1 MNQNYYEKNDQQNT
15 LTNNFPHYNNN
26 MNNNMNN
33 YTYPFNHP
41 YNNMHNHP
49 CNPPYYNN
57 MNGYNNMNNMNYTN
71 YMNNPNYMNNLN
83 NMNNSTNMNNYN
95 QYGSM
100 IPQNNMPCHTYCP
113 ECTDQ
118 HKKEKITDKKQ
129 TQKYI
134 EHPKTTYTN
143 RNKKKTSD
151 ASKKLTKPKEFNNK
165 DFGLKKI
172 KNDKKQNSK
181 NKDKSFNGGTLVVTT
196 NAPSGAPPVPLLS
209 GILNMIIGGGGEED
223 DEQPFNPFAM
233 MKKEVEVTEVKEEE
247 EEPEDLSQCEF
258 KHAGPIKNLND
269 LIKLGKEYGKSDIKY
284 RYNINMKKL
293 SKMVGALEEFQA
305 LIGMKKIK
313 KEIFSKIIFYLQE
326 LESNKDM
333 LHMAI
338 QGGPGVG
345 KTCIIEILAKVYKA
359 LGILSKGHIVKAK
372 RDDLI
377 AGYLGQTA
385 IKTKKLIEKAK
396 GGILV
401 IDEAYALGNEELRDS
416 YSKEAIDTITPY
428 LSEEA
433 NDMICIIAGY
443 EDQLDKCLF
452 AYNEGLERRFTRYTI
467 DKYSDAE
474 LRQIFIKIVM
484 DNEWN
489 FMKDDDED
497 VKERTDRYNNI
508 KVKYDEL
515 EKEHDEIDNNTNKT
529 KKRIHSIEN
538 ELDKL
543 KKDMDK
549 IPIDSYL
556 TSIPLEFFEKNRKYF
571 KFSGGDMLKL
581 FEKCKNSHAGRLLKI
596 TDEKLILK
604 SKKNINHQDIENGFK
619 LFLIDP
625 KVSQRGEVN
634 PSMFMMYN

>member
-1 MNQNYYEKNDQQNT
+1 MNQNYYGKNDQPNT

-26 MNNNMNN
+26 MNN
-33 YTYPFNHP
+33 YTHPFNHP
-41 YNNMHNHP
+41 YNNPHNYPYNHP
-49 CNPPYYNN
+49 YHS
-57 MNGYNNMNNMNYTN
+57 GMNNPHFT
-71 YMNNPNYMNNLN
+71 NNPNYMNNMN
-83 NMNNSTNMNNYN
+83 YMNNPNNYMNNYN

-100 IPQNNMPCHTYCP
+100 IPEYNMSCHTYCP
-113 ECTDQ
+113 DCIEQQKQ
-118 HKKEKITDKKQ
+118 HKRKMTHKKQ
-129 TQKYI
+129 TPKRYNRS
-134 EHPKTTYTN
+134 KTTYN
-143 RNKKKTSD
+143 NKIKKKIPDETTDSFV
-151 ASKKLTKPKEFNNK
+151 KPKEFKQEFKEK
-165 DFGLKKI
+165 DFGLNKVKT
-172 KNDKKQNSK
+172 DR
-181 NKDKSFNGGTLVVTT
+181 KDKSKGKDKPFNAGTLVVTT
-196 NAPSGAPPVPLLS
+196 NTPSGSPPVPLLS
-209 GILNMIIGGGGEED
+209 GILNMIIGGGEED
-223 DEQPFNPFAM
+223 DEQSFNPFAM

-247 EEPEDLSQCEF
+247 EEPEDLSQYEF

-269 LIKLGKEYGKSDIKY
+269 LIKLGKEYDKSDVKY

-293 SKMVGALEEFQA
+293 SKMVDALEEFQG

-313 KEIFSKIIFYLQE
+313 KEIFGKIVFYLQE

-385 IKTKKLIEKAK
+385 NKTKKLIEKAK

-416 YSKEAIDTITPY
+416 YSKEAIDTLTPY
-428 LSEEA
+428 LSEQS
-433 NDMICIIAGY
+433 NDFICIIAGY

-474 LRQIFIKIVM
+474 LRKIFIKMVL

-489 FMKDDDED
+489 FTKDNEED
-497 VKERTDRYNNI
+497 VEVRKGKYNDI
-508 KVKYDEL
+508 KVRYDEL
-515 EKEHDEIDNNTNKT
+515 EKEYD
-529 KKRIHSIEN
+529 
-538 ELDKL
+538 ELDDKTIKTSKRMKTLETEMNRL
-543 KKDMDK
+543 KKEMDK
-549 IPIDSYL
+549 IPIDPYL

-571 KFSGGDMLKL
+571 KFNGGDMLKL

-596 TDEKLILK
+596 TDEKLILE
-604 SKKNINHQDIENGFK
+604 SKKNINNQDIENGFK
-619 LFLIDP
+619 LFLVDP
-625 KVSQRGEVN
+625 KVSQRGETN
-634 PSMFMMYN
+634 PSLHMMYN